1 MAFPPVTGIRSRTR
15 RLSIPTL
22 PGGRRF
28 AAELKRLR
36 CDPPFR
42 PFEEDRAMKL
52 LTMTLT
58 AALLASP
65 AVHAACTTDEVNAKA
80 DELAKRVNQLTE
92 SNPERAKEINEE
104 IRQMDAKR
112 SADQLGNECEAYDK
126 RLQQIEQAERE

>member
-1 MAFPPVTGIRSRTR
+1 
-15 RLSIPTL
+15 
-22 PGGRRF
+22 
-28 AAELKRLR
+28 
-36 CDPPFR
+36 
-42 PFEEDRAMKL
+42 MKL

-58 AALLASP
+58 AALLGSP

-112 SADQLGNECEAYDK
+112 SADQLGDECEAYDK
-126 RLQQIEQAERE
+126 RLQQIEQAEREADIPPADTQR

>member
-1 MAFPPVTGIRSRTR
+1 
-15 RLSIPTL
+15 
-22 PGGRRF
+22 
-28 AAELKRLR
+28 
-36 CDPPFR
+36 
-42 PFEEDRAMKL
+42 MKL

-80 DELAKRVNQLTE
+80 DELAKRVNQLTK

-112 SADQLGNECEAYDK
+112 SADQLGDECEAYDK
-126 RLQQIEQAERE
+126 RLQQIEQAEREADIPPADTQR

>member
-1 MAFPPVTGIRSRTR
+1 
-15 RLSIPTL
+15 
-22 PGGRRF
+22 
-28 AAELKRLR
+28 
-36 CDPPFR
+36 
-42 PFEEDRAMKL
+42 MKL

-65 AVHAACTTDEVNAKA
+65 AVHAACTTDEVSAKA

-112 SADQLGNECEAYDK
+112 SADQLGDECEAYDK
-126 RLQQIEQAERE
+126 RLQQIEQAEREADIPPADTQR